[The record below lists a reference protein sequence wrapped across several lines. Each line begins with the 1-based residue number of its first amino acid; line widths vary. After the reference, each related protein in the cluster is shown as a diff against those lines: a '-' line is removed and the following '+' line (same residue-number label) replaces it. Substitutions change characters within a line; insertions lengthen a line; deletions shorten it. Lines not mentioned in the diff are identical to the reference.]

1 MPGRIY
7 NRTRSTSPN
16 GPPLHS
22 QVGRM
27 GRALATMDLVGEAIP
42 ALGTCNR
49 PTEAATAIA
58 EVDA

>member
-1 MPGRIY
+1 
-7 NRTRSTSPN
+7 
-16 GPPLHS
+16 
-22 QVGRM
+22 M

-58 EVDA
+58 EVDAERQSPSAANGSRTSVCLRFR